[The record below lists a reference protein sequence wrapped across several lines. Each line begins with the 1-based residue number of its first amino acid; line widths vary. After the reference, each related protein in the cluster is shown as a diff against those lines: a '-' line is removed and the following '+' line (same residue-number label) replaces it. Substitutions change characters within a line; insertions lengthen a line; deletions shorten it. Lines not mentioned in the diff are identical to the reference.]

1 MIDSIEEYNVAKA
14 IVQSESSANWDALR
28 GGKGDWPKD
37 KPDAWKKY
45 QNFSIS
51 ELKDE
56 MKGYKQNAGKFH
68 PAIHIPPCFPA
79 VNNPPL
85 ISFLLFYC
93 CFHLI
98 LASATG
104 QAGEFS

>member
-68 PAIHIPPCFPA
+68 HAIHIPPYFPRREPSSS
-79 VNNPPL
+79 NFF
-85 ISFLLFYC
+85 FLFLF
-93 CFHLI
+93 L
-98 LASATG
+98 SP
-104 QAGEFS
+104 